1 MTKTAEWIAAY
12 PDLASAHHAI
22 EIVTG
27 RVDEAD
33 VRLLGEVA
41 PEAESDPAARVHV
54 PESRASRLWHFLP
67 WAVLGGLVFGA
78 ALGLVVGVSVAILF
92 APASAVLVMGPAVG
106 AVFGVLIGIIFA
118 ALDALAAEPRA
129 VCVGVRTYPAAS
141 RRAYRALETTRPLR
155 LTANPRQDRRQ
166 AQVAAHR
173 HVRKS
178 AADRKDGFWWW

>member
-12 PDLASAHHAI
+12 PDLESAHEAI
-22 EIVTG
+22 EIVTD
-27 RVDEAD
+27 RVDDAD

-41 PEAESDPAARVHV
+41 PEAESDPSAPV
-54 PESRASRLWHFLP
+54 PDSRASRLRHFLP
-67 WAVLGGLVFGA
+67 WALVAGLVFGA
-78 ALGLVVGVSVAILF
+78 VLGLVVGVSVAILF

-106 AVFGVLIGIIFA
+106 AVFGVLVGLTFA

-141 RRAYRALETTRPLR
+141 RRAYRALEATRPLR
-155 LTANPRQDRRQ
+155 LTANPRQDRSQ
-166 AQVAAHR
+166 ARAAPRR

-178 AADRKDGFWWW
+178 AADRKSGFWWW